1 MSASKPRKEVNMTKA
16 RMIYLIA
23 LLSLLVFY
31 FEGYLRAFRVLAT
44 FGGGS
49 WHDGS

>member
-1 MSASKPRKEVNMTKA
+1 MSASKSRKEVSMTKA

-23 LLSLLVFY
+23 LLCLLAFY
-31 FEGYLRAFRVLAT
+31 LQGFVRMFHFLGAP
-44 FGGGS
+44 GS

>member
-1 MSASKPRKEVNMTKA
+1 MTKA

-23 LLSLLVFY
+23 LLCLLAFY
-31 FEGYLRAFRVLAT
+31 FQGYMRMFHLFS
-44 FGGGS
+44 FGSGS

>member
-1 MSASKPRKEVNMTKA
+1 MSASKPRKEVSMTKA

-23 LLSLLVFY
+23 LLSLLAFY
-31 FEGYLRAFRVLAT
+31 FQGYARCLHFLGAP
-44 FGGGS
+44 GS